1 MTEVSVG
8 LGTAAFFLAVAWF
21 FVRKLEHDVD
31 PVERLR
37 SLAELREAGLIDD
50 EEHEKLRKRQIY
62 RLRWYD

>member
-8 LGTAAFFLAVAWF
+8 LGTAAFFVALAWY

-37 SLAELREAGLIDD
+37 ALADLRESGLIDD
-50 EEHEKLRKRQIY
+50 EEHKKLRKRQIS